1 MADLDPPAHPALDTE
16 ATRATPPPGAA
27 NRSGP
32 PALAGPG
39 STDSTDSTG
48 STDSTELTDPA
59 DLALEA
65 ELDAE
70 LAVEFADAEE
80 HPARARR
87 WWSLPLRI
95 VLSLAMLWF
104 LVHKIADVSF
114 AALLPTWTPATIAWL
129 LTALLLTLGAVVLAT
144 ARWAQVLAAMGVPAP
159 PFRRLVSHYFAGQ
172 FVSNVLP
179 TTIGGDILRASRL
192 AVDTGD
198 GADSFASL
206 IIERLTGWLILPL
219 LALTGFALS
228 AAARNAA
235 YATTVALLITGGT
248 VVALAVILVAA
259 DHPRLGGRFA
269 EREGWRRFLGAVHLG
284 VARIRRHPG
293 AAGRVIAAGAVYQL
307 VLVAAAWAG
316 AQALGINALSFPEL
330 LAFFPAVLISQ
341 ILPIGISGLGVREGA
356 LVFFLSPLGV
366 PKDQAVALGLLVFVL
381 NVIVS
386 GLGAP
391 SFLSGSRRRAPA
403 GAR

>member
-1 MADLDPPAHPALDTE
+1 MSRPDPDADPGPTTRPDP
-16 ATRATPPPGAA
+16 
-27 NRSGP
+27 
-32 PALAGPG
+32 
-39 STDSTDSTG
+39 STQEDG
-48 STDSTELTDPA
+48 ELGRE
-59 DLALEA
+59 LALESQLEH

-70 LAVEFADAEE
+70 LAIDFVEAEE

-95 VLSLAMLWF
+95 VLSGAMLWF

-114 AALLPTWTPATIAWL
+114 SALLPTWTAATIAWL
-129 LTALLLTLGAVVLAT
+129 VVALLLTLAAVVLAT
-144 ARWAQVLAAMGVPAP
+144 ARWRQVLTAMGVPGP

-192 AVDTGD
+192 AGDTGD

-219 LALTGFALS
+219 LTLCGFALS
-228 AAARNAA
+228 APARNAGYA
-235 YATTVALLITGGT
+235 ATTALLIAGGT
-248 VVALAVILVAA
+248 VVALAAILFAA

-269 EREGWRRFLGAVHLG
+269 ERDGWRRFLGAVHLG

-293 AAGRVIAAGAVYQL
+293 AAGRVVAAGAIYQV
-307 VLVAAAWAG
+307 VLVVAAWAG
-316 AQALGINALSFPEL
+316 AQALGIDALSFPEL

-386 GLGAP
+386 ALGAP
-391 SFLSGSRRRAPA
+391 AFLSGSRRRASSEN
-403 GAR
+403 R